1 MRTDRFALV
10 LLAAVTVAALATARA
25 ADARRVAV
33 EAHAAAMAAP
43 PVAVATVD
51 VAKVFDKLNENA
63 DWQIQIRTLA
73 TSYGEELRA
82 RQAELEKLLKELE
95 ALTDPARRNELA
107 DDIAMK
113 RLRLEEWARLK
124 QAEVDRERSLMWQSM
139 YRSIREEARK
149 VAESEGYQLVVVDDS
164 QTEIRPNREVKAPL
178 EEQVKQQIAS
188 LRILYAAPTID
199 ISDKVVV
206 RINNLKSTR
215 NAQ

>member
-1 MRTDRFALV
+1 MRTDRIALLILV
-10 LLAAVTVAALATARA
+10 AVTVAALAGVRS
-25 ADARRVAV
+25 ADARRVAA
-33 EAHAAAMAAP
+33 EAHAAALAAP
-43 PVAVATVD
+43 PVSVATVD

-73 TSYGEELRA
+73 TSYTEELRS

-95 ALTDPARRNELA
+95 TLTDTAKRSELA
-107 DDIAMK
+107 DDIAMR

-124 QAEVDRERSLMWQSM
+124 QGEVDRERSLMWQSM
-139 YRSIREEARK
+139 YRSIREESRK
-149 VAESEGYQLVVVDDS
+149 VAESEGYQLVLVDDS
-164 QTEIRPNREVKAPL
+164 QTDVRPNREVKATL

-199 ISDKVVV
+199 ISDKVVI
-206 RINNLKSTR
+206 RINNLKATR

>member
-1 MRTDRFALV
+1 M
-10 LLAAVTVAALATARA
+10 TVAALATAREA
-25 ADARRVAV
+25 EARRVAA

-73 TSYGEELRA
+73 ASYTEELRA
-82 RQAELEKLLKELE
+82 RQSELEKLLKELE
-95 ALTDPARRNELA
+95 AMTDAGQRAALA

-124 QAEVDRERSLMWQSM
+124 QGEVDRERSLMWQSM
-139 YRSIREEARK
+139 YRSIRDEARK
-149 VAESEGYQLVVVDDS
+149 VADSEGYQLVLVDDS
-164 QTEIRPNREVKAPL
+164 QTEVRASREIKAPL

-188 LRILYAAPTID
+188 LRILYAAPSID

-206 RINNLKSTR
+206 RINNLKATR

>member
-1 MRTDRFALV
+1 MRTDRLAL
-10 LLAAVTVAALATARA
+10 LLTAAVAVAALATARA
-25 ADARRVAV
+25 ADARRVAA
-33 EAHAAAMAAP
+33 EAHAAALAAP

-73 TSYGEELRA
+73 SSYTEELRA
-82 RQAELEKLLKELE
+82 RQSELEKLLKELE
-95 ALTDPARRNELA
+95 AMTDAGQRSGLA

-124 QAEVDRERSLMWQSM
+124 QAEIDRERSLMWQSM
-139 YRSIREEARK
+139 YRSIRDEARK
-149 VAESEGYQLVVVDDS
+149 VAEGEGYQLVIVDDS
-164 QTEIRPNREVKAPL
+164 QTEVRASREIKAPL

-206 RINNLKSTR
+206 RINNLKATR

>member
-1 MRTDRFALV
+1 MRTDRFTLL
-10 LLAAVTVAALATARA
+10 LLAAVTVAALAVARGA
-25 ADARRVAV
+25 EARRVAA

-82 RQAELEKLLKELE
+82 RQSELEKLLKELE
-95 ALTDPARRNELA
+95 SLTDAARRNELA

-139 YRSIREEARK
+139 YRSIREEAGK

-164 QTEIRPNREVKAPL
+164 QTEVRPSREVKAPL

-188 LRILYAAPTID
+188 LRILYSAPTID
-199 ISDKVVV
+199 ISDKVIV

>member
-1 MRTDRFALV
+1 MRNDRFILL
-10 LLAAVTVAALATARA
+10 LLAVVTVAALATAREA
-25 ADARRVAV
+25 EARRVAA

-63 DWQIQIRTLA
+63 DWQIQIRNLA
-73 TSYGEELRA
+73 SSYGEELRA
-82 RQAELEKLLKELE
+82 RQSELEKLLKELE
-95 ALTDPARRNELA
+95 AVTEPARRNELA

-124 QAEVDRERSLMWQSM
+124 QGEVDRERSLMWQSM
-139 YRSIREEARK
+139 YRAIRDEARK

-164 QTEIRPNREVKAPL
+164 QTEVRPSREVKAPL

-188 LRILYAAPTID
+188 LRMLYAAPTID

>member
-1 MRTDRFALV
+1 MRNDRFILL
-10 LLAAVTVAALATARA
+10 LLAVVTVAALATAREA
-25 ADARRVAV
+25 EARRVAA

-73 TSYGEELRA
+73 ASYTEELRA
-82 RQAELEKLLKELE
+82 RQSELEKLLKELE
-95 ALTDPARRNELA
+95 AMTDAGQRAALA

-124 QAEVDRERSLMWQSM
+124 QGEVDRERSLMWQSM
-139 YRSIREEARK
+139 YRSIRDEARK
-149 VAESEGYQLVVVDDS
+149 VADSEGYQLVLVDDS
-164 QTEIRPNREVKAPL
+164 QTEVRASREIKAPL

-188 LRILYAAPTID
+188 LRILYAAPSID

-206 RINNLKSTR
+206 RINNLKATR

>member
-1 MRTDRFALV
+1 MRTDRLAL
-10 LLAAVTVAALATARA
+10 LLTAAV
-25 ADARRVAV
+25 AV
-33 EAHAAAMAAP
+33 SAHAAALAAP

-73 TSYGEELRA
+73 SSYTEELRA
-82 RQAELEKLLKELE
+82 RQSELEKLLKELE
-95 ALTDPARRNELA
+95 AMTDAGQRSGLA

-124 QAEVDRERSLMWQSM
+124 QAEIDRERSLMWQSM
-139 YRSIREEARK
+139 YRSIRDEARK
-149 VAESEGYQLVVVDDS
+149 VAEGEGYQLVIVDDS
-164 QTEIRPNREVKAPL
+164 QTEVRASREIKAPL

-206 RINNLKSTR
+206 RINNLKATR

>member
-1 MRTDRFALV
+1 MRTDRFT
-10 LLAAVTVAALATARA
+10 LLLAAAVTVAALATARE
-25 ADARRVAV
+25 ADARRVAA

-73 TSYGEELRA
+73 ASYTEELRA
-82 RQAELEKLLKELE
+82 RQSELEKLLKELE
-95 ALTDPARRNELA
+95 AMTDAGQRAALA

-124 QAEVDRERSLMWQSM
+124 QGEVDRERSLMWQSM
-139 YRSIREEARK
+139 YRSIRDEARK
-149 VAESEGYQLVVVDDS
+149 VADSEGYQLVLVDDS
-164 QTEIRPNREVKAPL
+164 QTEVRASREIKAPL

-188 LRILYAAPTID
+188 LRILYAAPSID

-206 RINNLKSTR
+206 RINNLKATR

>member
-1 MRTDRFALV
+1 MRTDRLAL
-10 LLAAVTVAALATARA
+10 LLAAAVAVAALATARA
-25 ADARRVAV
+25 ADARRVAA
-33 EAHAAAMAAP
+33 EAHAAALAAP

-73 TSYGEELRA
+73 SSYTEELRA
-82 RQAELEKLLKELE
+82 RQSELEKLLKELE
-95 ALTDPARRNELA
+95 AMTDAGQRSGLA

-139 YRSIREEARK
+139 YRSIREESRK
-149 VAESEGYQLVVVDDS
+149 VAEGEGYQLVIVDDS
-164 QTEIRPNREVKAPL
+164 QTEVRASREIKAPL
-178 EEQVKQQIAS
+178 EEQVKQQIGS

-206 RINNLKSTR
+206 RINNLKATR

>member
-1 MRTDRFALV
+1 MRNDRFILL
-10 LLAAVTVAALATARA
+10 LLAVVTVAALATAREA
-25 ADARRVAV
+25 EARRVAA

-63 DWQIQIRTLA
+63 DWQIQIRNLA
-73 TSYGEELRA
+73 SSYGEELRA
-82 RQAELEKLLKELE
+82 RQSELEKLLKELE
-95 ALTDPARRNELA
+95 AVTEPARRNELA

-124 QAEVDRERSLMWQSM
+124 QGEVDRERSLMWQSM
-139 YRSIREEARK
+139 YRAIRDEARK
-149 VAESEGYQLVVVDDS
+149 VAEGEGYQLVVVDDS
-164 QTEIRPNREVKAPL
+164 QTEVRPSREVKAPL

>member
-1 MRTDRFALV
+1 MRTDRFT
-10 LLAAVTVAALATARA
+10 LLLAAAVTVAALAAARE
-25 ADARRVAV
+25 ADARRVAA

-73 TSYGEELRA
+73 ASYTEELRA
-82 RQAELEKLLKELE
+82 RQSELEKLLKELE
-95 ALTDPARRNELA
+95 AMTDAGQRAALA

-124 QAEVDRERSLMWQSM
+124 QGEVDRERSLMWQSM
-139 YRSIREEARK
+139 YRSIRDEARK
-149 VAESEGYQLVVVDDS
+149 VADSEGYQLVLVDDS
-164 QTEIRPNREVKAPL
+164 QTEVRASREIKAPL

-188 LRILYAAPTID
+188 LRILYAAPSID

-206 RINNLKSTR
+206 RINNLKATR

>member
-1 MRTDRFALV
+1 MRNDRFILL
-10 LLAAVTVAALATARA
+10 LLAVVTVAALATAREA
-25 ADARRVAV
+25 EARRVAA

-63 DWQIQIRTLA
+63 DWQIQIRNLA
-73 TSYGEELRA
+73 SSYGEELRA
-82 RQAELEKLLKELE
+82 RQSELEKLLKELE
-95 ALTDPARRNELA
+95 AVTEPARRNELA

-124 QAEVDRERSLMWQSM
+124 QGEVDRERSLMWQSM
-139 YRSIREEARK
+139 YRAIRDEARK

-164 QTEIRPNREVKAPL
+164 QTEVRPSREVKAPL

-188 LRILYAAPTID
+188 LRMLYAAPTID

-206 RINNLKSTR
+206 RIITLKSTR

>member
-1 MRTDRFALV
+1 MRHDRFAFL
-10 LLAAVTVAALATARA
+10 LLAAVAVAALATARE
-25 ADARRVAV
+25 ADARRVAA
-33 EAHAAAMAAP
+33 EAHAAALAAP
-43 PVAVATVD
+43 PVSVATVD
-51 VAKVFDKLNENA
+51 VAKVFDRLNENA

-73 TSYGEELRA
+73 ASYTEELRA

-95 ALTDPARRNELA
+95 GMTDAAKRSEFA
-107 DDIAMK
+107 DEIAMK

-124 QAEVDRERSLMWQSM
+124 QGEMDRERSLMWQSM
-139 YRSIREEARK
+139 YRSIREESAK
-149 VAESEGYQLVVVDDS
+149 VAESEGYQLVLVDDS
-164 QTEIRPNREVKAPL
+164 QTEVRASREVKAPL

-188 LRILYAAPTID
+188 LRILHSAPSID

>member
-1 MRTDRFALV
+1 
-10 LLAAVTVAALATARA
+10 
-25 ADARRVAV
+25 
-33 EAHAAAMAAP
+33 
-43 PVAVATVD
+43 VD

-63 DWQIQIRTLA
+63 DWQIQIRNLA
-73 TSYGEELRA
+73 SSYGEELRA
-82 RQAELEKLLKELE
+82 RQSELEKLLKELE
-95 ALTDPARRNELA
+95 AVTEPARRNELA

-124 QAEVDRERSLMWQSM
+124 QGEVDRERSLMWQSM
-139 YRSIREEARK
+139 YRAIRDEARK

-164 QTEIRPNREVKAPL
+164 QTEVRPSREVKAPL

-188 LRILYAAPTID
+188 LRMLYAAPTID

>member
-1 MRTDRFALV
+1 MRTDRFV
-10 LLAAVTVAALATARA
+10 LLLLAVVTVAALATAREA
-25 ADARRVAV
+25 EARRVAA

-63 DWQIQIRTLA
+63 DWQIQIRNLA
-73 TSYGEELRA
+73 SSYGEELRA
-82 RQAELEKLLKELE
+82 RQSELEKLLKELE
-95 ALTDPARRNELA
+95 AMTDAGQRAALA

-124 QAEVDRERSLMWQSM
+124 QGEVDRERSLMWQSM
-139 YRSIREEARK
+139 YRAIRDEARK

-164 QTEIRPNREVKAPL
+164 QTEVRPSREVKAPL

-188 LRILYAAPTID
+188 LRILYSAPTID
-199 ISDKVVV
+199 ISDKVIV

>member
-1 MRTDRFALV
+1 MRTDRLAL
-10 LLAAVTVAALATARA
+10 LLAAAVAVAALATARA
-25 ADARRVAV
+25 ADARRVAA
-33 EAHAAAMAAP
+33 EAHAAALAAP

-73 TSYGEELRA
+73 SSYTEELRA
-82 RQAELEKLLKELE
+82 RQSELEKLLKELE
-95 ALTDPARRNELA
+95 AMTDAGQRSGLA

-139 YRSIREEARK
+139 YRSIREESRK
-149 VAESEGYQLVVVDDS
+149 VAEGEGYQLVIVDDS
-164 QTEIRPNREVKAPL
+164 QTEVRASREIKAPL

-206 RINNLKSTR
+206 RINNLKATR

>member
-1 MRTDRFALV
+1 MRTDRFV
-10 LLAAVTVAALATARA
+10 LLLLAVVTVAALATAREA
-25 ADARRVAV
+25 EARRVAA

-63 DWQIQIRTLA
+63 DWQIQIRNLA
-73 TSYGEELRA
+73 SSYGEELRA

-95 ALTDPARRNELA
+95 ALTEPARRNELA

-124 QAEVDRERSLMWQSM
+124 QGEVDRERSLMWQSM
-139 YRSIREEARK
+139 YRAIRDEARK

-164 QTEIRPNREVKAPL
+164 QTEVRPSREVKAPL

>member
-1 MRTDRFALV
+1 MRTDRFILL
-10 LLAAVTVAALATARA
+10 LLAVVTVAALATAREA
-25 ADARRVAV
+25 EARRVAA

-63 DWQIQIRTLA
+63 DWQIQIRNLA
-73 TSYGEELRA
+73 SSYGEELRA

-95 ALTDPARRNELA
+95 ALTEPARRNELA

-124 QAEVDRERSLMWQSM
+124 QGEVDRERSLMWQSM
-139 YRSIREEARK
+139 YRAIRDEARK
-149 VAESEGYQLVVVDDS
+149 VAEGEGYQLVIVDDS
-164 QTEIRPNREVKAPL
+164 QTAVRASREVKAPL